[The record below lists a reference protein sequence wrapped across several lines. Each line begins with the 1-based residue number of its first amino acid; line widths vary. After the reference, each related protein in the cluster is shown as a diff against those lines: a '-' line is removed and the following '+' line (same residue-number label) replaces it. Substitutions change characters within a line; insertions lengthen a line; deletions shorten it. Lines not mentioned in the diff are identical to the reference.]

1 MKNNQEE
8 EYYNAR
14 PLPVTIAS
22 VFVLCITVWNGIRVW
37 MAGVNWELLSRFRAN
52 PIYISATG
60 ITWLIVGMALLV
72 ILARGSRIPYTLRV
86 LRGHKVAPVCGLILS
101 ASYVLWYW
109 IDRLAIQAFPT
120 TNVTF
125 SIVVSIIGLV
135 IFNANLFWP
144 SSRAFFEET
153 P

>member
-1 MKNNQEE
+1 MENNQEE
-8 EYYNAR
+8 EYYNTQ

-22 VFVLCITVWNGIRVW
+22 VFVLCITVWSGIRAW
-37 MAGVNWELLSRFRAN
+37 TAITDWELLSRFRATPN
-52 PIYISATG
+52 YTFATG
-60 ITWLIVGMALLV
+60 ILWLIVGIALTVALLK
-72 ILARGSRIPYTLRV
+72 GSRI
-86 LRGHKVAPVCGLILS
+86 APTCGLILS
-101 ASYVLWYW
+101 VSYVLWYW
-109 IDRLAIQAFPT
+109 IDRLVIQTSPT
-120 TNVTF
+120 TNITF